1 MSFTLNKYVEPDFN
15 QDFLKNAPDCKWE
28 EAPLDGVAPRNYHAL
43 SIYPEYFKIDGNW
56 VLAVE
61 SRMDTVPVI
70 KSPTKVEIVEFRNLK
85 KGDKVV
91 VGRTE
96 DASEGI
102 YMYTHG
108 FAQAGASGDTF
119 AFRTGRSR
127 ETAFSKDY
135 DELYEIMK
143 YVKSVG
149 EKITWVIGPSLVTDP
164 EAKRAF
170 ASLVRKGYVD
180 AIMVGDSFASIDM
193 AMDSFDE
200 TSERTFDMQ
209 KYDLISKIRE
219 AGSIKE
225 AVEQGIVKEGGIMH
239 ALVKENKDYVLAGSI
254 RDPYTLPDTVD
265 NVYEAQ
271 DRMRK
276 HTRKTGML
284 ICLSTVLHTIASG
297 NMTPSYNEF
306 DGEIRPVF
314 IYSIDLQEF
323 SVNKLSDRGTLEVK
337 TMVTNIQDFVNHL
350 NNNL

>member
-1 MSFTLNKYVEPDFN
+1 MSYNFQKYKDPDWN
-15 QDFLKNAPDCKWE
+15 QDFLINAPNCKYE
-28 EAPLDGVAPRNYHAL
+28 EAPMDGVAPYNYHAL

-70 KSPTKVEIVEFRNLK
+70 KSPKKVEIVEFRNLK

-102 YMYTHG
+102 YMYTKG
-108 FAQAGASGDTF
+108 FATGDSSSDTF

-135 DELYEIMK
+135 DELYEIMRH
-143 YVKSVG
+143 VKGLG
-149 EKITWVIGPSLVTDP
+149 EPITWVIGPSLVND
-164 EAKRAF
+164 KRASKAF
-170 ASLVRKGYVD
+170 ESLIKKGYVD
-180 AIMVGDSFASIDM
+180 AILTGDSFASIDITKNM
-193 AMDSFDE
+193 WQENGRDFDSQKFDA
-200 TSERTFDMQ
+200 
-209 KYDLISKIRE
+209 ISKIRE
-219 AGSIKE
+219 AGSIKD
-225 AVEQGIVKEGGIMH
+225 AVEKGVLKSGIMYTM
-239 ALVKENKDYVLAGSI
+239 VKENKDFVLAASI
-254 RDPYTLPDTVD
+254 RDPYTMPDTID
-265 NVYEAQ
+265 NVYDAQ
-271 DRMRK
+271 NKMRT

-306 DGEIRPVF
+306 DGEVRPVF

-337 TMVTNIQDFVNHL
+337 TMVTNIHDFVCHIDR
-350 NNNL
+350 NLK

>member
-1 MSFTLNKYVEPDFN
+1 MAYNFQKYVEPDWN
-15 QDFLKNAPDCKWE
+15 QDFLKNAPNCKYE
-28 EAPLDGVAPRNYHAL
+28 ECPKDGVSPENYHAL
-43 SIYPEYFKIDGNW
+43 SIYPEYFKIDGSW
-56 VLAVE
+56 VLATE

-91 VGRTE
+91 IGRTE

-108 FAQAGASGDTF
+108 FSGGDKEAGDTF

-143 YVKSVG
+143 YVKSKG
-149 EKITWVIGPSLVTDP
+149 ENITWVIGPSLVND
-164 EAKRAF
+164 ARASKAF
-170 ASLVRKGYVD
+170 ESLIKKGYVD
-180 AIMVGDSFASIDM
+180 AILTGDSFASIDITK
-193 AMDSFDE
+193 ALYDE
-200 TSERTFDMQ
+200 KSNRNFDMQ
-209 KYDLISKIRE
+209 KFDAISAIRKS
-219 AGSIKE
+219 GSIKN
-225 AVEQGIVKEGGIMH
+225 AVEDGTLKSGIMH
-239 ALVKENKDYVLAGSI
+239 TMVKENKDFVLAASI
-254 RDPYTLPDTVD
+254 RDPYTLPDTID
-265 NVYEAQ
+265 NVYDAQ
-271 DRMRK
+271 NAMRV

-337 TMVTNIQDFVNHL
+337 TMVTNIFDFVCHIDR
-350 NNNL
+350 NL

>member
-1 MSFTLNKYVEPDFN
+1 MAYNFQKYKEPDWTQEFLVNAPNCKYVE
-15 QDFLKNAPDCKWE
+15 APM
-28 EAPLDGVAPRNYHAL
+28 DGVAPDNYHAL

-61 SRMDTVPVI
+61 SRMDTCPI
-70 KSPTKVEIVEFRNLK
+70 ITSPTSVEIVEFRNLK
-85 KGDKVV
+85 KGDKVI

-102 YMYTHG
+102 YMYTKG
-108 FAQAGASGDTF
+108 FATGEEGGDTF

-127 ETAFSKDY
+127 ETAYSKDY

-143 YVKSVG
+143 YVKSFN
-149 EKITWVIGPSLVTDP
+149 EPITWVIGPSLVND
-164 EAKRAF
+164 KRASKAF
-170 ASLVRKGYVD
+170 ESLIKKGYVD
-180 AIMVGDSFASIDM
+180 AILTGDTFATVDITKNLFENSDRDF
-193 AMDSFDE
+193 DSL
-200 TSERTFDMQ
+200 
-209 KYDLISKIRE
+209 KYDAVSTIRQ
-219 AGSIKE
+219 AGSIKD
-225 AVEQGIVKEGGIMH
+225 AVDQGVLKSGIMYTM
-239 ALVKENKDYVLAGSI
+239 VKENKDFVLAASI
-254 RDPYTLPDTVD
+254 RDPYTMPETID

-271 DRMRK
+271 NKMRT

-337 TMVTNIQDFVNHL
+337 TMVTNIHDFVCHIDR
-350 NNNL
+350 NL

>member
-1 MSFTLNKYVEPDFN
+1 MSYNFQKYKDPDWN
-15 QDFLKNAPDCKWE
+15 QDFLINAPNCKYE
-28 EAPLDGVAPRNYHAL
+28 EAPMDGVAPYNYHAL

-102 YMYTHG
+102 YMYTKG
-108 FAQAGASGDTF
+108 FATGDSSSDTF

-135 DELYEIMK
+135 DELYEIMRH
-143 YVKSVG
+143 VKELG
-149 EKITWVIGPSLVTDP
+149 EPITWVIGPSLVND
-164 EAKRAF
+164 KRASKAF
-170 ASLVRKGYVD
+170 ESLIKKGYVD
-180 AIMVGDSFASIDM
+180 AILTGDSFASIDITKNM
-193 AMDSFDE
+193 WQENGRDFDSQKFDA
-200 TSERTFDMQ
+200 
-209 KYDLISKIRE
+209 ISKIRE
-219 AGSIKE
+219 AGSIKD
-225 AVEQGIVKEGGIMH
+225 AVEKGVLKSGIMYTM
-239 ALVKENKDYVLAGSI
+239 VKENKDFVLAASI
-254 RDPYTLPDTVD
+254 RDPYTMPDTID
-265 NVYEAQ
+265 NVYDAQ
-271 DRMRK
+271 NKMRT

-306 DGEIRPVF
+306 DGEVRPVF

-337 TMVTNIQDFVNHL
+337 TMVTNIHDFVCHIDR
-350 NNNL
+350 NLK

>member
-1 MSFTLNKYVEPDFN
+1 MSYNFQEYREPDWN
-15 QDFLKNAPDCKWE
+15 QEFLKNAPNCKYE
-28 EAPLDGVAPRNYHAL
+28 EAPFDGVAPYNYHAL

-102 YMYTHG
+102 YMYTKG
-108 FAQAGASGDTF
+108 FATADASADTF

-135 DELYEIMK
+135 DELYEIMR
-143 YVKSVG
+143 YVK
-149 EKITWVIGPSLVTDP
+149 EHNEPITWVIGPSLVND
-164 EAKRAF
+164 ERASKAF
-170 ASLVRKGYVD
+170 ESLIRKGYVD
-180 AIMVGDSFASIDM
+180 AILTGDTFATVDITKNM
-193 AMDSFDE
+193 MTDSKRDFNSQKFDA
-200 TSERTFDMQ
+200 
-209 KYDLISKIRE
+209 ISKIRE

-225 AVEQGIVKEGGIMH
+225 AVEKGVLTSGIMYTMVKED
-239 ALVKENKDYVLAGSI
+239 KEFVLAASI

-265 NVYEAQ
+265 NVYDAQ
-271 DRMRK
+271 NKMRK

-337 TMVTNIQDFVNHL
+337 TMVTNIHDFVSHIDR
-350 NNNL
+350 NL